1 MLAME
6 TYFDSLTNITGI
18 EIGSAPL
25 QHRHFCIPFRK
36 NSDVNDGNIHYRCGA
51 CLTGQSEIDVMTIR
65 LLAIP
70 VLAFVLSVQSV
81 SICCSQDIGA
91 AADIIGSRGGVFGVD
106 MMDTRNFSLLDYR
119 RILVNGETPTAE
131 ELCGRWRGVNKGIV
145 TLVGYGQFV
154 KEIGIDGEAC
164 FGDNV
169 QVHQVSAECLR
180 ALGWQPKI
188 AADGLVERRGKF
200 QIRPANGRGPF
211 GHAATFSYR
220 DGGNPKSDAVRLIVD
235 KVVKVDENH
244 LLGRATARFGLID
257 IPLAYFMLERIE

>member
-1 MLAME
+1 MSA
-6 TYFDSLTNITGI
+6 
-18 EIGSAPL
+18 IGK
-25 QHRHFCIPFRK
+25 I
-36 NSDVNDGNIHYRCGA
+36 GA
-51 CLTGQSEIDVMTIR
+51 VTVR
-65 LLAIP
+65 LLVIP
-70 VLAFVLSVQSV
+70 VLAWVVSVQSI
-81 SICCSQDIGA
+81 SISCSQEVGNPA
-91 AADIIGSRGGVFGVD
+91 SASGSRGAVFGVD

-119 RILVNGETPTAE
+119 RILVNGETPTVE
-131 ELCGRWRGVNKGIV
+131 ELRGRWRGVNKGVV
-145 TLVGYGQFV
+145 TLVGYGQFI
-154 KEIGIDGEAC
+154 KEIGIEGEAC

-188 AADGLVERRGKF
+188 AASGLVERRGRF
-200 QIRPANGRGPF
+200 QIKPADGRGPY

-220 DGGNPKSDAVRLIVD
+220 DGGNPKSDPVRLLVD